1 MLSLAGAMIVL
12 YEISLALVRIVLSK
26 RIKAKEAALSAEEA

>member
-1 MLSLAGAMIVL
+1 MLSLAFAMIIL

-26 RIKAKEAALSAEEA
+26 RIKAKEAALADEEA